1 MSTEYYI
8 GAEKVSMS
16 PQGRVI
22 VPQKFRKVIS
32 SLESKTLFLVQDV
45 QNGIF
50 AHDSRT
56 PKNGHPT
63 YEMVMDS
70 WGYITLPQNLIGYAR
85 LESGRD
91 NVAMLGEGKHFSIVP
106 AQVLDDMW
114 KKTPKEFA
122 ELFDGF

>member
-1 MSTEYYI
+1 MSFHYYF

-16 PQGRVI
+16 PQGRLI
-22 VPQKFRKVIS
+22 VPQKFRKVIDT
-32 SLESKTLFLVQDV
+32 LENKTLFLL
-45 QNGIF
+45 QNDEQSIL

-63 YEMVMDS
+63 YEMKLDT
-70 WGYITLPQNLIGYAR
+70 WGYITLPQSLIGYAR
-85 LESGRD
+85 LEPGKE
-91 NVAMLGEGKHFSIVP
+91 NVGMLGEGKWFSIVP
-106 AQVLDDMW
+106 AQVIDELW